1 MTKETLQRANELNN
15 NINRANN
22 LLRWITKANQIT
34 IHLESW
40 DANKTASYETT
51 SYDEFTTDVP
61 DWLAKAI
68 EDAVRE
74 HKRMLKQ
81 ELDAL

>member
-22 LLRWITKANQIT
+22 LLRWITKANAIT
-34 IHLESW
+34 MHIESW
-40 DANKTASYETT
+40 DANKTASY
-51 SYDEFTTDVP
+51 DEITVDVP
-61 DWLAKAI
+61 EWLAKAI
-68 EDAVRE
+68 DDAVKE
-74 HKRMLKQ
+74 HKHMLQQ

>member
-1 MTKETLQRANELNN
+1 MTKETLQRANELND

-22 LLRWITKANQIT
+22 LLRWIIKASEIT

-40 DANKTASYETT
+40 DANNTASY
-51 SYDEFTTDVP
+51 DEITADVP

-81 ELDAL
+81 EFDAL